1 MPEVPLAVASIA
13 GLDPSYGRLAMSVG
27 VFDGL
32 HRGHAQLLSELVRQA
47 RAWDARPAVIT
58 FDAHPD
64 QILKGEAPPLLLDP
78 ADRLQLLGAAGI
90 DLVVVEHF
98 DDRLRTTPYDVF
110 VRDIAGRV
118 DLAGFVMTPDAAFG
132 FERRGTPEAVASL
145 GNELGYRVAVVSPL
159 LVEGR
164 SVSSSEVRRLVAT
177 GDLAGAARLL
187 GRPHGVV
194 GTALADGRLEFPLPV
209 ALPPAG
215 EYEVTLN
222 SGSARLRV
230 GPDGAAHIEPGGP
243 AQPGRARVIFRPQ
256 TPEFAR

>member
-1 MPEVPLAVASIA
+1 MPEVPLAVSSIA
-13 GLDPSYGRLAMSVG
+13 GLDASYGRLAMSIG

-32 HRGHAQLLSELVRQA
+32 HRGHAQLLAELVRQA
-47 RAWDARPAVIT
+47 AAWGARPVVIT

-64 QILKGEAPPLLLDP
+64 QVLKGEAPPLLLDP
-78 ADRLQLLGAAGI
+78 ADRLELLGAAGI
-90 DLVVVEHF
+90 ELVVVEHF

-132 FERRGTPEAVASL
+132 FERRGTPQAVASL

-159 LVEGR
+159 LLDGR
-164 SVSSSEVRRLVAT
+164 PVSSSEVRRLVAT

-187 GRPHGVV
+187 GRPHGVI
-194 GTALADGRLEFPLPV
+194 GTVSADGQLSFRLPV

-215 EYEVTLN
+215 EYEVTLE
-222 SGSARLRV
+222 SSPGRLRL
-230 GPDGAAHIEPGGP
+230 GSNGAAQIVAPGP
-243 AQPGRARVIFRPQ
+243 AKHGQTRILFRPEG
-256 TPEFAR
+256 PGFAG

>member
-1 MPEVPLAVASIA
+1 MPEAPLAVSSVA
-13 GLDPSYGRLAMSVG
+13 GLDPSYGRLALSIG

-32 HRGHAQLLSELVRQA
+32 HRGHAHLLGKLVHQA
-47 RAWDARPAVIT
+47 RAWGARPAVIT

-78 ADRLQLLGAAGI
+78 ADRLELLGAADI

-98 DDRLRTTPYDVF
+98 DNRLRTTPYDAF

-132 FERRGTPEAVASL
+132 FERRGTPEAVARL
-145 GNELGYRVAVVSPL
+145 GSELGYQVAVISPL
-159 LVEGR
+159 LLDGR
-164 SVSSSEVRRLVAT
+164 PVSSSEVRRLVAT

-187 GRPHGVV
+187 GRPYGVV
-194 GTALADGRLEFPLPV
+194 GTASADGRLEFRLPV

-215 EYEVTLN
+215 DYEVTLE
-222 SGSARLRV
+222 SGPGRLRV
-230 GPDGAAHIEPGGP
+230 GPNGSAQIEARGSTK
-243 AQPGRARVIFRPQ
+243 PGRTHVLFETERPG
-256 TPEFAR
+256 FAG